1 MSKNISNLSGRIGLK
16 DNLFKQISENTLSD
30 NPQDIKEIAKKH
42 NLGVSTLHG
51 AESFYEFL
59 RPSHREKKA
68 FVCNGSACMCAGTQD
83 KLKDKLKEKLGDD
96 KVGEMFCLGHCYENH
111 AFHYDGENYAGKDIE
126 KIDQILKG
134 EEIKQE
140 KFFSKSFATTS
151 FLMDDKLS
159 STDQFKDQLSKF
171 LKSDKKEIVK
181 SLLDSN
187 LTGRG
192 GAGFPTGMKWDFCS
206 KAKGDKKYVICNAD
220 EGDSGAFSDRY
231 LLEDQ
236 PLKVIFG
243 MVMCGF
249 VIGSDEG
256 VLYIRGEYPKSIEAL
271 NGSINELKKLG
282 LLGENILGTD
292 FSFDLGICIGQG
304 AYICGEETALIASI
318 EAINGSINELKKLGL
333 LGENI
338 LGTNFSFDLGICIGQ
353 GAYICGEETALIAS
367 IEGRRAE
374 VDVRPPFPVTEGLYK
389 KPTVVNNVETLA
401 AATGILINGSEKFS
415 SIGNKKSAGTKLVC
429 LDSFFNNPGVYEI
442 DMGTPMKKIFN
453 EIGGGYKE
461 PLKAFQIG
469 GPLGGVV
476 PLSEIENLNLDFQEF
491 TAKGFMLGHASVVS
505 IPKDFS
511 MAEYIH
517 HLFEFS
523 AEESCGKCFPG
534 RLGSYRGK
542 EMFDQAKKKTAKI
555 PLKLLEELLVTM
567 KKGCLCAL
575 CGAIPTP
582 IQNILK
588 YFGDEMKND
597 MVKDN

>member
-16 DNLFKQISENTLSD
+16 NNLFQKISDRSLKSKDSEGM
-30 NPQDIKEIAKKH
+30 KEIA
-42 NLGVSTLHG
+42 NEYRMGVSTIHG

-68 FVCNGSACMCAGTQD
+68 FVCNGSACMCAGTQGPLKKKLQD
-83 KLKDKLKEKLGDD
+83 KLGSD
-96 KVGEMFCLGHCYENH
+96 KVGEMFCLGYCYENN
-111 AFHYDGENYAGKDIE
+111 AFHYDGENYAGNDIN
-126 KIDQILKG
+126 KIDQIIKG
-134 EEIKQE
+134 ESITQE
-140 KFFSKSFATTS
+140 KFISKSYATTS
-151 FLMDDKLS
+151 FLMDNKLS
-159 STDQFKDQLSKF
+159 DLDKFKDHLSKF
-171 LKSDKKEIVK
+171 LKKDKKEIIK
-181 SLLDSN
+181 NLLSSN

-206 KAKGDKKYVICNAD
+206 KAKSEKKYVICNAD

-243 MVMCGF
+243 MVICGY
-249 VIGSDEG
+249 VIGGNEG

-271 NGSINELKKLG
+271 NGSINSLKEAG
-282 LLGENILGTD
+282 LLGDKILGTD
-292 FSFDLGICIGQG
+292 FSFDL
-304 AYICGEETALIASI
+304 
-318 EAINGSINELKKLGL
+318 N
-333 LGENI
+333 
-338 LGTNFSFDLGICIGQ
+338 ICIGQ

-401 AATGILINGSEKFS
+401 AAAGILLNGAEKFS

-442 DMGTPMKKIFN
+442 DMCTPMKKVFY
-453 EIGGGYKE
+453 EIGGGLKK
-461 PLKAFQIG
+461 PVKAFQIG

-476 PLSEIENLNLDFQEF
+476 PTQEIENLNLDFQEF
-491 TAKGFMLGHASVVS
+491 TKAGFMLGHASVVS
-505 IPKDFS
+505 IPNDFN
-511 MAEYIH
+511 MIDYIH

-542 EMFDQAKKKTAKI
+542 EMFDQVKTKSAKI
-555 PLKLLEELLVTM
+555 PLKLLNELLVTM
-567 KKGCLCAL
+567 QKGCLCAL

-582 IQNILK
+582 IMNILK

-597 MVKDN
+597 IVKEN

>member
-16 DNLFKQISENTLSD
+16 NNLFQKISERSLKSKD
-30 NPQDIKEIAKKH
+30 SSGMKEIA
-42 NLGVSTLHG
+42 NEYNMGVSTIHG

-68 FVCNGSACMCAGTQD
+68 FVCNGSACMCAGTQEPLKKKLQD
-83 KLKDKLKEKLGDD
+83 KLGSD
-96 KVGEMFCLGHCYENH
+96 KVGEMFCLGYCYENN
-111 AFHYDGENYAGKDIE
+111 AFHYDGENYAGNDIN
-126 KIDQILKG
+126 KIDDIIKG
-134 EEIKQE
+134 KSIIQE
-140 KFFSKSFATTS
+140 KFVSKSYATTS

-159 STDQFKDQLSKF
+159 DLNKFKDHLGNF
-171 LKSDKKEIVK
+171 LKKDKEEIIK
-181 SLLDSN
+181 SLLLSN

-206 KAKGDKKYVICNAD
+206 KAKSEKKYVICNAD

-243 MVMCGF
+243 MVICGY
-249 VIGSDEG
+249 VIGGNEG

-271 NGSINELKKLG
+271 NASINALKEAG
-282 LLGENILGTD
+282 LLGEKILGTD
-292 FSFDLGICIGQG
+292 FCFDL
-304 AYICGEETALIASI
+304 
-318 EAINGSINELKKLGL
+318 N
-333 LGENI
+333 
-338 LGTNFSFDLGICIGQ
+338 ICIGQ

-401 AATGILINGSEKFS
+401 AAAGILLNGAEKFS

-442 DMGTPMKKIFN
+442 DMCTPMKKIFY
-453 EIGGGYKE
+453 EIGGGLNK
-461 PLKAFQIG
+461 PVKAFQIG

-476 PLSEIENLNLDFQEF
+476 PTQEIENLNLDFQEF
-491 TAKGFMLGHASVVS
+491 TKAGFMLGHASVVS
-505 IPKDFS
+505 IPSNFNMID
-511 MAEYIH
+511 YIH

-542 EMFDQAKKKTAKI
+542 EMFDQVKNKSAKI
-555 PLKLLEELLVTM
+555 PLKLLNDLLITM

-582 IQNILK
+582 IMNILK
-588 YFGDEMKND
+588 YFGDE
-597 MVKDN
+597 VKDDIVKEN

>member
-1 MSKNISNLSGRIGLK
+1 VSKNISNLSGRIGLK
-16 DNLFKQISENTLSD
+16 DNLFKKISENSLS
-30 NPQDIKEIAKKH
+30 NSPKDIKDIAKEY

-68 FVCNGSACMCAGTQD
+68 FVCNGSACMCAGTQE
-83 KLKDKLKEKLGDD
+83 KLKETLKSKLGDD
-96 KVGEMFCLGHCYENH
+96 KVGEMFCLGHCYENK
-111 AFHYDGENYAGKDIE
+111 AFHYDGENYAGNDIE
-126 KIDQILKG
+126 KIDQIIKG
-134 EEIKQE
+134 EKIDQDKY
-140 KFFSKSFATTS
+140 FSKSFASTS

-159 STDQFKDQLSKF
+159 TIEKFKDHLDVV
-171 LKSDKKEIVK
+171 LKKDKKEIIQ
-181 SLLDSN
+181 SLLNSN

-206 KAKGDKKYVICNAD
+206 KAPGDKKYVICNAD

-243 MVMCGF
+243 MVMCGY
-249 VIGSDEG
+249 VIGSNEG
-256 VLYIRGEYPKSIEAL
+256 VLYIRGEYPKSIEA
-271 NGSINELKKLG
+271 
-282 LLGENILGTD
+282 
-292 FSFDLGICIGQG
+292 
-304 AYICGEETALIASI
+304 
-318 EAINGSINELKKLGL
+318 INGCINQLKQDGL

-338 LGTNFSFDLGICIGQ
+338 LGTNFSFDLNICIGQ

-401 AATGILINGSEKFS
+401 AAAGILLNGAEKFS
-415 SIGNKKSAGTKLVC
+415 AIGNKKSAGTKLVC
-429 LDSFFNNPGVYEI
+429 LDSFFNNPGIYEI
-442 DMGTPMKKIFN
+442 EMGTPMKKIFE

-461 PLKAFQIG
+461 PVKAFQIG

-476 PLSEIENLNLDFQEF
+476 PLSEIDNLNLDFQEF

-505 IPKDFS
+505 IPKDFP
-511 MAEYIH
+511 MTEYIH

-542 EMFDQAKKKTAKI
+542 EMFDQFKNKTAKI
-555 PLKLLEELLVTM
+555 PLKLLNELLVTM
-567 KKGCLCAL
+567 QKGCLCAL

-582 IQNILK
+582 IMNILK

>member
-1 MSKNISNLSGRIGLK
+1 MSKNISKLSGRIGLR
-16 DNLFKQISENTLSD
+16 DNLFDEISRSSLNSD
-30 NPQDIKEIAKKH
+30 NGKGIKDIKEIAEKYKV
-42 NLGVSTLHG
+42 GVSTIHG

-68 FVCNGSACMCAGTQD
+68 FVCNGSACMCAGTQEP
-83 KLKDKLKEKLGDD
+83 LKEKLKEKLGND
-96 KVGEMFCLGHCYENH
+96 KVGEMFCLGYCYENH
-111 AFHYDGENYAGKDIE
+111 AFHYDGKNYAGEDIK
-126 KIDQILKG
+126 KIDQIIKG
-134 EEIKQE
+134 EEINQE
-140 KFFSKSFATTS
+140 KFFSKSYATTS

-159 STDQFKDQLSKF
+159 DLSKFKDQLSKF
-171 LKSDKKEIVK
+171 LKTEKSEIIK
-181 SLLDSN
+181 SLLSSN

-206 KAKGDKKYVICNAD
+206 KAKSDKKYVICNAD
-220 EGDSGAFSDRY
+220 EGDSGAYSDRY

-243 MVMCGF
+243 MVLCGY
-249 VIGSDEG
+249 VIGGDEG

-271 NGSINELKKLG
+271 NGSINSLKEAG
-282 LLGENILGTD
+282 LLGKNILGTD
-292 FSFDLGICIGQG
+292 FSFDL
-304 AYICGEETALIASI
+304 
-318 EAINGSINELKKLGL
+318 N
-333 LGENI
+333 
-338 LGTNFSFDLGICIGQ
+338 ICIGQ

-401 AATGILINGSEKFS
+401 AAAGILLNGAEKFS

-442 DMGTPMKKIFN
+442 DMGTSMKKVFY
-453 EIGGGYKE
+453 EIGGGLNKSV
-461 PLKAFQIG
+461 KAFQIG

-476 PLSEIENLNLDFQEF
+476 PIKEIDNLNLDFQEF
-491 TAKGFMLGHASVVS
+491 TAAGFMLGHASVVS
-505 IPKDFS
+505 IPSDFN
-511 MAEYIH
+511 MVDYIH
-517 HLFEFS
+517 HLFEFT

-542 EMFDQAKKKTAKI
+542 EMFDQVRNKSAKI
-555 PLKLLEELLVTM
+555 PLKLLNELLITM

-582 IQNILK
+582 IMNILK
-588 YFGDEMKND
+588 YFGHEMKDD
-597 MVKDN
+597 MVKEN

>member
-1 MSKNISNLSGRIGLK
+1 VSKNISNLSGRIGLK
-16 DNLFKQISENTLSD
+16 DNLFKKISENSLS
-30 NPQDIKEIAKKH
+30 NSPKDIKDIAKEY

-68 FVCNGSACMCAGTQD
+68 FVCNGSACMCAGTQE
-83 KLKDKLKEKLGDD
+83 KLKETLKSKLGDD
-96 KVGEMFCLGHCYENH
+96 KVGEMFCLGHCYENK
-111 AFHYDGENYAGKDIE
+111 AFHYDGENYAGNDIE
-126 KIDQILKG
+126 KIDQIIKG
-134 EEIKQE
+134 EKIEQDKY
-140 KFFSKSFATTS
+140 FSKSFVSTS

-159 STDQFKDQLSKF
+159 TIEKFKDQLNDI
-171 LKSDKKEIVK
+171 LKKDKKEIIQ
-181 SLLDSN
+181 SLLNSN

-206 KAKGDKKYVICNAD
+206 KAPGDKKYVICNAD

-243 MVMCGF
+243 MVMCGY
-249 VIGSDEG
+249 VIGSNEG
-256 VLYIRGEYPKSIEAL
+256 VLYIRGEYPKSIEA
-271 NGSINELKKLG
+271 
-282 LLGENILGTD
+282 
-292 FSFDLGICIGQG
+292 
-304 AYICGEETALIASI
+304 
-318 EAINGSINELKKLGL
+318 INGCINQLKQDGL

-338 LGTNFSFDLGICIGQ
+338 LGTNFSFDLNICIGQ

-401 AATGILINGSEKFS
+401 AAAGILLNGAEKFS
-415 SIGNKKSAGTKLVC
+415 AIGNKKSAGTKLVC
-429 LDSFFNNPGVYEI
+429 LDSFFNNPGIYEI
-442 DMGTPMKKIFN
+442 EMGTPMKKIFE

-461 PLKAFQIG
+461 PVKAFQIG

-476 PLSEIENLNLDFQEF
+476 PLSEIDNLNLDFQEF

-505 IPKDFS
+505 IPKDFP
-511 MAEYIH
+511 MTEYIH

-542 EMFDQAKKKTAKI
+542 EMFDQFKNKTAKI
-555 PLKLLEELLVTM
+555 PLKLLNELLVTM
-567 KKGCLCAL
+567 QKGCLCAL

-582 IQNILK
+582 IMNILK

>member
-16 DNLFKQISENTLSD
+16 DNLFKQISENSLSKK
-30 NPQDIKEIAKKH
+30 PKDITEIAKKH

-68 FVCNGSACMCAGTQD
+68 FVCNGSACMCAGTQGPLKE
-83 KLKDKLKEKLGDD
+83 KLKKKLGDD
-96 KVGEMFCLGHCYENH
+96 KVGEMFCLGYCYENH
-111 AFHYDGENYAGKDIE
+111 AFHYDGQNYAGNDIN
-126 KIDQILKG
+126 KID
-134 EEIKQE
+134 EIISGNDLEQE
-140 KFFSKSFATTS
+140 KFYSESFAKTS

-159 STDQFKDQLSKF
+159 DIEKF
-171 LKSDKKEIVK
+171 RDHLKKFIAIDKQKIIK

-220 EGDSGAFSDRY
+220 EGDSGAYSDRY

-236 PLKVIFG
+236 ALKVIFG
-243 MVMCGF
+243 MVVCGY

-256 VLYIRGEYPKSIEAL
+256 VLYIRGEYPKSIESL
-271 NGSINELKKLG
+271 NASINSLKREG
-282 LLGENILGTD
+282 LLGEKILGTD
-292 FSFDLGICIGQG
+292 
-304 AYICGEETALIASI
+304 
-318 EAINGSINELKKLGL
+318 
-333 LGENI
+333 
-338 LGTNFSFDLGICIGQ
+338 FSFDLGICIGQ

-401 AATGILINGSEKFS
+401 AAAGILLNGAEKFS
-415 SIGNKKSAGTKLVC
+415 AIGNKKSAGTKLVC
-429 LDSFFNNPGVYEI
+429 FDSFFNNPGVYEVE
-442 DMGTPMKKIFN
+442 MGTPMKKVLYD
-453 EIGGGYKE
+453 IGGGFKE
-461 PLKAFQIG
+461 DIKALQIG
-469 GPLGGVV
+469 GPLGGVI
-476 PLSEIENLNLDFQEF
+476 PITEAEKLNLDFQEF
-491 TAKGFMLGHASVVS
+491 TVAGFMLGHASIVS
-505 IPKDFS
+505 IPKDFP
-511 MAEYIH
+511 MVEYIH
-517 HLFEFS
+517 HLFEFT

-534 RLGSYRGK
+534 RIGSYRGK
-542 EMFDQAKKKTAKI
+542 EMFDQLKSKKAKI
-555 PLKLLEELLVTM
+555 PIKVLNDLLITM

-582 IQNILK
+582 IMNILK

-597 MVKDN
+597 MIKEN

>member
-1 MSKNISNLSGRIGLK
+1 VSKNISNLSGRVGLK
-16 DNLFKQISENTLSD
+16 NNLFKKISENVLS
-30 NPQDIKEIAKKH
+30 NSPKDIKDIAKEY

-59 RPSHREKKA
+59 RPAHREKKA
-68 FVCNGSACMCAGTQD
+68 FVCNGSACMCAGTQE
-83 KLKDKLKEKLGDD
+83 KLKETLKNKLGDD
-96 KVGEMFCLGHCYENH
+96 KVGEMFCLGHCYENN
-111 AFHYDGENYAGKDIE
+111 AFHYNGENYAGKDIE

-134 EEIKQE
+134 EKINQD

-159 STDQFKDQLSKF
+159 SINQVKDLLTNF
-171 LKSDKKEIVK
+171 LKTDKKEIIK

-206 KAKGDKKYVICNAD
+206 KAVSEKKYVVCNAD

-236 PLKVIFG
+236 PLKVLFG
-243 MVMCGF
+243 MIICGY
-249 VIGSDEG
+249 VIGSNEG
-256 VLYIRGEYPKSIEAL
+256 VLYIRGEYPKSIEAI
-271 NGSINELKKLG
+271 NGCINELKK
-282 LLGENILGTD
+282 
-292 FSFDLGICIGQG
+292 S
-304 AYICGEETALIASI
+304 
-318 EAINGSINELKKLGL
+318 GL

-338 LGTNFSFDLGICIGQ
+338 LGTNFSFDLNICIGQ

-401 AATGILINGSEKFS
+401 AATGILINGADKFS
-415 SIGNKKSAGTKLVC
+415 AIGNKKSAGTKLVC

-442 DMGTPMKKIFN
+442 DMGTPMSKIFN

-461 PLKAFQIG
+461 EIKAFQVG

-476 PLSEIENLNLDFQEF
+476 PLEEINNLNLDFQEF

-505 IPKDFS
+505 IPKDFP
-511 MAEYIH
+511 MIEYIH

-555 PLKLLEELLVTM
+555 PLKLLNELLVTM
-567 KKGCLCAL
+567 QKGCLCAL

-582 IQNILK
+582 IMNILK

>member
-1 MSKNISNLSGRIGLK
+1 MSKNISNLSGRVGLK
-16 DNLFKQISENTLSD
+16 NNLFKKISENVLS
-30 NPQDIKEIAKKH
+30 NSPKDIKDIAKEY

-59 RPSHREKKA
+59 RPAHREKKA
-68 FVCNGSACMCAGTQD
+68 FVCNGSACMCAGTQE
-83 KLKDKLKEKLGDD
+83 KLKETLKEKLGND
-96 KVGEMFCLGHCYENH
+96 KVGEMFCLGHCYENN
-111 AFHYDGENYAGKDIE
+111 AFHYNGENYAGKDIE

-134 EEIKQE
+134 EKINQD

-159 STDQFKDQLSKF
+159 SISQVEQHLAQF
-171 LKSDKKEIVK
+171 LKLDKKEIIK

-206 KAKGDKKYVICNAD
+206 KAVSEKKYVICNAD

-236 PLKVIFG
+236 PLKVLFG
-243 MVMCGF
+243 MIICGY
-249 VIGSDEG
+249 VIGSNEG
-256 VLYIRGEYPKSIEAL
+256 VLYIRGEYPKSIEAI
-271 NGSINELKKLG
+271 NGCINELKK
-282 LLGENILGTD
+282 
-292 FSFDLGICIGQG
+292 S
-304 AYICGEETALIASI
+304 
-318 EAINGSINELKKLGL
+318 GL

-338 LGTNFSFDLGICIGQ
+338 LGTNFSFDLNICIGQ

-401 AATGILINGSEKFS
+401 AATGILINGAEKFS
-415 SIGNKKSAGTKLVC
+415 AIGNKKSAGTKLVC

-442 DMGTPMKKIFN
+442 DMGTPMSKIFN

-461 PLKAFQIG
+461 EIKAFQVG

-476 PLSEIENLNLDFQEF
+476 PLEEINNLNLDFQEF
-491 TAKGFMLGHASVVS
+491 TAKGFMLGHASVVC
-505 IPKDFS
+505 IPKDFP
-511 MAEYIH
+511 MIEYIH

-555 PLKLLEELLVTM
+555 PLKLLNELLVTM
-567 KKGCLCAL
+567 QKGCLCAL

-582 IQNILK
+582 IMNILK

>member
-1 MSKNISNLSGRIGLK
+1 
-16 DNLFKQISENTLSD
+16 
-30 NPQDIKEIAKKH
+30 
-42 NLGVSTLHG
+42 
-51 AESFYEFL
+51 
-59 RPSHREKKA
+59 
-68 FVCNGSACMCAGTQD
+68 
-83 KLKDKLKEKLGDD
+83 
-96 KVGEMFCLGHCYENH
+96 MFCLGHCYENK
-111 AFHYDGENYAGKDIE
+111 AFHYDGENYAGNDIE
-126 KIDQILKG
+126 KIDQIIKG
-134 EEIKQE
+134 EKIDQDKY
-140 KFFSKSFATTS
+140 FSKSFASTS

-159 STDQFKDQLSKF
+159 TIEKFKDHLDVV
-171 LKSDKKEIVK
+171 LKKDKKEIIQ
-181 SLLDSN
+181 SLLNSN

-206 KAKGDKKYVICNAD
+206 KAPGDKKYVICNAD

-243 MVMCGF
+243 MVMCGY
-249 VIGSDEG
+249 VIGSNEG
-256 VLYIRGEYPKSIEAL
+256 VLYIRGEYPKSIEA
-271 NGSINELKKLG
+271 
-282 LLGENILGTD
+282 
-292 FSFDLGICIGQG
+292 
-304 AYICGEETALIASI
+304 
-318 EAINGSINELKKLGL
+318 INGCINQLKQDGL

-338 LGTNFSFDLGICIGQ
+338 LGTNFSFDLNICIGQ

-401 AATGILINGSEKFS
+401 AAAGILLNGAEKFS
-415 SIGNKKSAGTKLVC
+415 AIGNKKSAGTKLVC
-429 LDSFFNNPGVYEI
+429 LDSFFNNPGIYEI
-442 DMGTPMKKIFN
+442 EMGTPMKKIFE

-461 PLKAFQIG
+461 PVKAFQIG

-476 PLSEIENLNLDFQEF
+476 PLSEIDNLNLDFQEF
-491 TAKGFMLGHASVVS
+491 SVKGFMLGHASVVS
-505 IPKDFS
+505 IPKDFP
-511 MAEYIH
+511 MTEYIH

-542 EMFDQAKKKTAKI
+542 EMFDQFKNKTAKI
-555 PLKLLEELLVTM
+555 PLKLLNELLVTM
-567 KKGCLCAL
+567 QKGCLCAL

-582 IQNILK
+582 IMNILK

>member
-16 DNLFKQISENTLSD
+16 NNLFQKISERSLASTND
-30 NPQDIKEIAKKH
+30 NGMKEIADQY
-42 NLGVSTLHG
+42 NVGVSTIHG

-68 FVCNGSACMCAGTQD
+68 FVCNGSACMCAGTQGPLKK
-83 KLKDKLKEKLGDD
+83 KLQEKLGED
-96 KVGEMFCLGHCYENH
+96 KVGKMFCLGHCYENH
-111 AFHYDGENYAGKDIE
+111 AFHYDGENYAGKDINN
-126 KIDQILKG
+126 IDEIIKG
-134 EEIKQE
+134 KEIKQE
-140 KFFSKSFATTS
+140 KFFSKSYAKTS

-159 STDQFKDQLSKF
+159 NLDQFKQLFEKVI
-171 LKSDKKEIVK
+171 KIDTKEIIK

-192 GAGFPTGMKWDFCS
+192 GAGFPTGMKWDFCGKTKS
-206 KAKGDKKYVICNAD
+206 EKKYVVCNAD

-236 PLKVIFG
+236 PLKVLFG
-243 MVMCGF
+243 MVICGY
-249 VIGSDEG
+249 VIGSNEG
-256 VLYIRGEYPKSIEAL
+256 VLYIRGEYPKSIEAI
-271 NGSINELKKLG
+271 NGSINSLKEAG
-282 LLGENILGTD
+282 LLGENILGTS
-292 FSFDLGICIGQG
+292 FSFDL
-304 AYICGEETALIASI
+304 
-318 EAINGSINELKKLGL
+318 N
-333 LGENI
+333 
-338 LGTNFSFDLGICIGQ
+338 ICIGQ

-401 AATGILINGSEKFS
+401 AATGILIHGADKFS

-442 DMGTPMKKIFN
+442 DMGTPIKNIFN
-453 EIGGGYKE
+453 DIGGGFKE
-461 PLKAFQIG
+461 AVKALQIG

-476 PLSEIENLNLDFQEF
+476 PLTEAEKLNLDFQEF
-491 TAKGFMLGHASVVS
+491 TEAGFMLGHGSIVS
-505 IPKDFS
+505 IPKDFP
-511 MAEYIH
+511 MVEYIH

-542 EMFDQAKKKTAKI
+542 EMFDQFKNKSTKI
-555 PLKLLEELLVTM
+555 PLKLLNELLVTM
-567 KKGCLCAL
+567 EKGCLCAL
-575 CGAIPTP
+575 CGAIPAP
-582 IQNILK
+582 IMNILK
-588 YFGDEMKND
+588 YFGDELKND
-597 MVKDN
+597 IVKDN

>member
-1 MSKNISNLSGRIGLK
+1 MSKNISKLSGRVGLK
-16 DNLFKQISENTLSD
+16 NNLFQKISDHSLNKK
-30 NPQDIKEIAKKH
+30 NAKDIKEIA
-42 NLGVSTLHG
+42 NEYRMGVSTIHG

-68 FVCNGSACMCAGTQD
+68 FVCNGSACMCAGTQ
-83 KLKDKLKEKLGDD
+83 KNLKEKLKEKLGED
-96 KVGEMFCLGHCYENH
+96 KVGEMFCLGHCYENN

-126 KIDQILKG
+126 KIDDIISGKK
-134 EEIKQE
+134 INQE
-140 KFFSKSFATTS
+140 KFFSKSFASTS

-159 STDQFKDQLSKF
+159 NLEQFKNNLTKF
-171 LKSDKKEIVK
+171 LTIDKKDIIK

-192 GAGFPTGMKWDFCS
+192 GAGFPTGMKWDFCGREKS
-206 KAKGDKKYVICNAD
+206 EKKYVVCNAD
-220 EGDSGAFSDRY
+220 EGDSGAYSDRY

-236 PLKVIFG
+236 TLKVLFG
-243 MVMCGF
+243 MVICGY

-256 VLYIRGEYPKSIEAL
+256 VLYIRGEYPKSIEAI
-271 NGSINELKKLG
+271 NGAINELKKSG
-282 LLGENILGTD
+282 LLGKNILGTK
-292 FSFDLGICIGQG
+292 FSFDL
-304 AYICGEETALIASI
+304 
-318 EAINGSINELKKLGL
+318 N
-333 LGENI
+333 
-338 LGTNFSFDLGICIGQ
+338 ICIGQ

-415 SIGNKKSAGTKLVC
+415 KIGNKKSAGTKLVC
-429 LDSFFNNPGVYEI
+429 LDSFFNKPGVYEI
-442 DMGTPMKKIFN
+442 DMGTPKKKIFN
-453 EIGGGYKE
+453 EFGGGFKE
-461 PLKAFQIG
+461 PIKALQIG

-476 PLSEIENLNLDFQEF
+476 PIQEAEKLNLDFQEF
-491 TAKGFMLGHASVVS
+491 TSAGFMLGHASVVS

-511 MAEYIH
+511 MVDYIH

-542 EMFDQAKKKTAKI
+542 EMFDQAKSKKAKI
-555 PLKLLEELLVTM
+555 PLKLLNELLVTM

-582 IQNILK
+582 IMNILK

>member
-1 MSKNISNLSGRIGLK
+1 VSKNISNLSGRIGLK
-16 DNLFKQISENTLSD
+16 NNLFQKISERSLASTND
-30 NPQDIKEIAKKH
+30 NGMKEIADQY
-42 NLGVSTLHG
+42 NVGVSTIHG

-68 FVCNGSACMCAGTQD
+68 FVCNGSACMCAGTQGSLKN
-83 KLKDKLKEKLGDD
+83 KLQEKLGED
-96 KVGEMFCLGHCYENH
+96 KVGKMFCLGHCYENH
-111 AFHYDGENYAGKDIE
+111 AFHYDGENYAGKDINN
-126 KIDQILKG
+126 IDEIIKG
-134 EEIKQE
+134 KEIKQE
-140 KFFSKSFATTS
+140 KFFSKSYAKTS

-159 STDQFKDQLSKF
+159 NLDQFKQLFEKVI
-171 LKSDKKEIVK
+171 KIDTKEIIK

-192 GAGFPTGMKWDFCS
+192 GAGFPTGMKWDFCGKTKS
-206 KAKGDKKYVICNAD
+206 EKKYVVCNAD

-236 PLKVIFG
+236 PLKVLFG
-243 MVMCGF
+243 MVICGY
-249 VIGSDEG
+249 VIGSNEG
-256 VLYIRGEYPKSIEAL
+256 VLYIRGEYPKSIEAI
-271 NGSINELKKLG
+271 NGTINSLKEAG
-282 LLGENILGTD
+282 LLGENILGTS
-292 FSFDLGICIGQG
+292 FSFDL
-304 AYICGEETALIASI
+304 
-318 EAINGSINELKKLGL
+318 N
-333 LGENI
+333 
-338 LGTNFSFDLGICIGQ
+338 ICIGQ

-401 AATGILINGSEKFS
+401 AATGILIHGADKFS

-442 DMGTPMKKIFN
+442 DMGTPIKNIFN
-453 EIGGGYKE
+453 DIGGGFKE
-461 PLKAFQIG
+461 AVKALQIG

-476 PLSEIENLNLDFQEF
+476 PLTEAEKLNLDFQEF
-491 TAKGFMLGHASVVS
+491 TEAGFMLGHGSIVS
-505 IPKDFS
+505 IPKDFP
-511 MAEYIH
+511 MVEYIH

-542 EMFDQAKKKTAKI
+542 EMFDQYKNKSAKI
-555 PLKLLEELLVTM
+555 PLKLLNELLVTM
-567 KKGCLCAL
+567 EKGCLCAL

-582 IQNILK
+582 IMNILK
-588 YFGDEMKND
+588 YFGDELKND
-597 MVKDN
+597 IVKDN

>member
-16 DNLFKQISENTLSD
+16 NNLFQKLSD
-30 NPQDIKEIAKKH
+30 RSLNSKDDAGMKEIAEEYKM
-42 NLGVSTLHG
+42 GVSTIHG

-68 FVCNGSACMCAGTQD
+68 FVCNGSACMCAGTQEPLKK
-83 KLKDKLKEKLGDD
+83 KLQEKLGED

-111 AFHYDGENYAGKDIE
+111 AFHYDGENYAGNDINQ
-126 KIDQILKG
+126 IDQIIKG
-134 EEIKQE
+134 EKIKQE

-159 STDQFKDQLSKF
+159 NLDQFKEHLEKF
-171 LKSDKKEIVK
+171 IKKDKKEIIN
-181 SLLDSN
+181 SLLSSN

-206 KAKGDKKYVICNAD
+206 KTKSEKKYVVCNAD

-236 PLKVIFG
+236 PLKVLFG
-243 MVMCGF
+243 MVVCGY
-249 VIGSDEG
+249 VIGSNEG
-256 VLYIRGEYPKSIEAL
+256 VLYIRGEYPKSIE
-271 NGSINELKKLG
+271 SINGCINSLKEAG
-282 LLGENILGTD
+282 LLGEKILGTE
-292 FSFDLGICIGQG
+292 FSFDL
-304 AYICGEETALIASI
+304 
-318 EAINGSINELKKLGL
+318 N
-333 LGENI
+333 
-338 LGTNFSFDLGICIGQ
+338 ICIGQ

-401 AATGILINGSEKFS
+401 AATGILLNGADKFS
-415 SIGNKKSAGTKLVC
+415 SVGNKKSAGTKLVC

-442 DMGTPMKKIFN
+442 DMGTPMKKIF
-453 EIGGGYKE
+453 EEYGGGYKE
-461 PLKAFQIG
+461 EVKAFQIG

-476 PLSEIENLNLDFQEF
+476 PLSEIEKLNLDFQEF
-491 TAKGFMLGHASVVS
+491 TKAGFMLGHASVVS
-505 IPKDFS
+505 IPKDFN

-534 RLGSYRGK
+534 RIGSYRGK
-542 EMFDQAKKKTAKI
+542 EMFDQLKKGTSKI
-555 PLKLLEELLVTM
+555 PLKLLNELLVTM
-567 KKGCLCAL
+567 QKGCLCAL

-582 IQNILK
+582 IMNILK
-588 YFGDEMKND
+588 YFGDEIKND
-597 MVKDN
+597 IVKDN

>member
-16 DNLFKQISENTLSD
+16 NNLFKQISENALNNSPKD
-30 NPQDIKEIAKKH
+30 LKEMAKEYH
-42 NLGVSTLHG
+42 LGVSTLHG

-59 RPSHREKKA
+59 RPSHRKKKA
-68 FVCNGSACMCAGTQD
+68 FVCNGSACMCAGTQE
-83 KLKDKLKEKLGDD
+83 KLKNTLKQKLGED
-96 KVGEMFCLGHCYENH
+96 KVGEMFCLGHCYENN
-111 AFHYDGENYAGKDIE
+111 AFHYNGENYAGKDIE

-134 EEIKQE
+134 EVFQQD

-151 FLMDDKLS
+151 FLMDDKLAS
-159 STDQFKDQLSKF
+159 IEQFKDLLIKF
-171 LKSDKKEIVK
+171 LKVDKKEIIK
-181 SLLDSN
+181 TLLESN

-192 GAGFPTGMKWDFCS
+192 GAGFPTGMKWDLCG
-206 KAKGDKKYVICNAD
+206 KATGDKKYVICNAD

-236 PLKVIFG
+236 PLRVLFG
-243 MVMCGF
+243 MVICGY
-249 VIGSDEG
+249 VIGGNEG
-256 VLYIRGEYPKSIEAL
+256 VLYIRGEYPKSIEAI
-271 NGSINELKKLG
+271 NGCINELKKAN
-282 LLGENILGTD
+282 LLGENILGTQ
-292 FSFDLGICIGQG
+292 FSFDL
-304 AYICGEETALIASI
+304 
-318 EAINGSINELKKLGL
+318 N
-333 LGENI
+333 
-338 LGTNFSFDLGICIGQ
+338 ICIGQ

-401 AATGILINGSEKFS
+401 AATGILINGAEKFS
-415 SIGNKKSAGTKLVC
+415 RIGNKKSAGTKLVC

-453 EIGGGYKE
+453 EIGGGYKK
-461 PLKAFQIG
+461 PIKAFQIG

-476 PLSEIENLNLDFQEF
+476 PLNEIDNLNLDFQEF
-491 TAKGFMLGHASVVS
+491 TSKGFMLGHASVVS

-511 MAEYIH
+511 MIEYIH
-517 HLFEFS
+517 HLFKFS

-542 EMFDQAKKKTAKI
+542 EMFDQAQNKTAKI
-555 PLKLLEELLVTM
+555 PLKLLNELLVTM
-567 KKGCLCAL
+567 QKGCLCAL

-582 IQNILK
+582 IMNILK

-597 MVKDN
+597 IVKDN